1 MFYFRIN
8 KLKIIDNKELPAFL
22 GLFGPDVAQIKIISF
37 VTTDNIPLPDMTD
50 FMRTDSLEYRKNI
63 LKSAVTQVVSS
74 RILTMVENVKDNH
87 VMYFGDTGYVLFQ
100 SKTIPDHFD
109 WQFVVYESDKAI
121 RDTAMMVEDI
131 VNDEEFDKFTDD
143 LLKIIVGTSN
153 PGYTASVAIGKF
165 ATKVILKIAGKNKDD
180 MIGIIYMS
188 LNRWEHYP
196 FGERKRD
203 NVPDMTNNMHV
214 DYSIFGFDE

>member
-22 GLFGPDVAQIKIISF
+22 GLFGPDVAQIKITSF
-37 VTTDNIPLPDMTD
+37 VTTDNIPLPDMTE
-50 FMRTDSLEYRKNI
+50 FMRSSKQEHRKNI

-74 RILTMVENVKDNH
+74 RILTMVENVRDNH

-100 SKTIPDHFD
+100 SKNIPDHFD

-143 LLKIIVGTSN
+143 LSKIIVGTTN

>member
-8 KLKIIDNKELPAFL
+8 KLKIVDNKELPAFL

-37 VTTDNIPLPDMTD
+37 VTTDNIPLPDMTE
-50 FMRTDSLEYRKNI
+50 FMRTQKQEHRKNI

-100 SKTIPDHFD
+100 SKNIPDHFD

-143 LLKIIVGTSN
+143 LSKIMVGTTN

-203 NVPDMTNNMHV
+203 DVPDMTNNMHV